1 MLKKNK
7 LKEARLLVAITSLI
21 GLILFT
27 STTPTGGGF
36 SCCGELEPDIAV
48 TFVNNYTANASK
60 IDTLVSIITSDPV
73 PNIAVAVVDP
83 SPKDA
88 QARKDIPLVVGQSK
102 TETFRAGTYIY
113 IAVELDYAIESLLPP
128 KLTKKP
134 GKFIDSGFFIAD
146 DTIVIGGN

>member
-1 MLKKNK
+1 MLKKIK
-7 LKEARLLVAITSLI
+7 PKEARLLIAISTLI
-21 GLILFT
+21 VLVVFT
-27 STTPTGGGF
+27 ASTPTGGGF
-36 SCCGELEPDIAV
+36 SCCGKLEPDIAV
-48 TFVNNYTANASK
+48 TFVNNYGANASA
-60 IDTLVSIITSDPV
+60 IDTLVSIVTSDPV

-88 QARKDIPLVVGQSK
+88 QARKDIPLVFGQSK

-113 IAVELDYAIESLLPP
+113 IAVELDYKIESLLPP

-146 DTIVIGGN
+146 DTIVIGGK